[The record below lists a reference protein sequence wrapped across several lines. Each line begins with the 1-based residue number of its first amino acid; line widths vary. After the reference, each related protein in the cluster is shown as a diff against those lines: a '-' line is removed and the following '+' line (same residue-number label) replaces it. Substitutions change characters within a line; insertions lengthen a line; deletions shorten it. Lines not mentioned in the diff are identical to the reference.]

1 VAEADADANTFA
13 HAKSVAI
20 PNADTDRKPNAFAK
34 SVSEGVAYAASYTDA
49 ARIVVAGDFDDGVA
63 YAASYTDAARI
74 VVAGHFDDGVA
85 SGAGDADAACIDAAA
100 CTSGVI
106 ECYEY
111 TERGIDNARI
121 DEYAVIDPARNGNRS
136 GASVRLADECAS
148 RNLLRNAKL

>member
-1 VAEADADANTFA
+1 MAGAVAEADADANTFA

-49 ARIVVAGDFDDGVA
+49 ARIVVAG
-63 YAASYTDAARI
+63 
-74 VVAGHFDDGVA
+74 HFDDGVA
-85 SGAGDADAACIDAAA
+85 
-100 CTSGVI
+100 SGVI

-111 TERGIDNARI
+111 TERRIDNARI

-136 GASVRLADECAS
+136 GASVRLADECAP

>member
-1 VAEADADANTFA
+1 VAGAVAEADADANTFA

-63 YAASYTDAARI
+63 SGVGDTDAAPI
-74 VVAGHFDDGVA
+74 VVAA
-85 SGAGDADAACIDAAA
+85 R
-100 CTSGVI
+100 TSSII

-111 TERGIDNARI
+111 TERRIDNARI

-136 GASVRLADECAS
+136 GASVRLADECAP